1 MWFLPPAVLDYL
13 AVHPEEQ
20 GRGVGS
26 ALVRHGITKAREL
39 GIDIFVT
46 AFVGGFGL
54 YERLGFTLL
63 DSIVQ
68 DATPY
73 GGNDDYA
80 VRFLEMETS
89 KQQD

>member
-1 MWFLPPAVLDYL
+1 MLDYL

-20 GRGVGS
+20 GRGVGT
-26 ALVRHGITKAREL
+26 ALVRHGIAKAREL
-39 GIDIFVT
+39 GVDIFVM

-63 DSIVQ
+63 DAIVQ

-73 GGNDDYA
+73 GGNDNYA